1 MNIHSIIRY
10 GSIAIKRATDRRTIR
25 IAYRTRDTNATTKEQ
40 EEITRTKSED
50 TRSCVRTETGNGDK
64 LAGYIRRG
72 ASRKE
77 TVKPIKRATKD
88 AGSQVTKRSKGKSGI
103 TKLQFSLFFIL
114 IIISVG
120 STINYVKG
128 NYYCLVYDS
137 IHGYYY
143 DTCDHLTKEL
153 IEVIFNNKLLQ

>member
-1 MNIHSIIRY
+1 MNIHNIIRY

-40 EEITRTKSED
+40 EEVTCTKSAN
-50 TRSCVRTETGNGDK
+50 TRSCVGTKTGNGDK
-64 LAGYIRRG
+64 LAGHISSG
-72 ASRKE
+72 ASSKKI
-77 TVKPIKRATKD
+77 TKPVKRAKKD
-88 AGSQVTKRSKGKSGI
+88 ARHQVTERSKVKSGI

-120 STINYVKG
+120 SMINYVKG

-143 DTCDHLTKEL
+143 DTCDHLTKDL